1 MRKSDG
7 VRTEEENKKKKDD
20 ENIIK
25 KNQDFLLKLKG
36 NFFIFLLKKIMF

>member
-7 VRTEEENKKKKDD
+7 VRTEQ
-20 ENIIK
+20 ENIQEKRWWKYNKK

-36 NFFIFLLKKIMF
+36 NFIFGWRKIMF

>member
-7 VRTEEENKKKKDD
+7 VRTEQENMKKKDD

-25 KNQDFLLKLKG
+25 KRIKI
-36 NFFIFLLKKIMF
+36 FF